1 MTSKGKN
8 QNQVT
13 KKKHGFLVGFAILL
27 LAGSIYCYWDTNNI
41 QVERFE
47 YISPKVPQEY
57 NGFTIVQI
65 SDLHNKKFGAKQE
78 ILLDK
83 INFLE
88 PDAIFVTGD
97 LIDRRHYDLDAA
109 MVFIKGAVKIAPVYY
124 VSGNHEAWSGHY
136 MNIKKKLTEAGV
148 IILDDRKVA
157 LTKAGYSI
165 SLYGLSDPDFST
177 KTYREGTNTT
187 KVKKLLKAWQK
198 DQHFKILLSHRPE
211 LISMYAYTNMD
222 LVFSGHAHGGQLRL
236 PIIGPIVAP
245 DQKIF
250 PKYTDGKYVKKQTTM
265 FVSRG
270 LGNSLIPFRF
280 LNRPEILVV
289 TLGTK

>member
-1 MTSKGKN
+1 M
-8 QNQVT
+8 T
-13 KKKHGFLVGFAILL
+13 KKKHGFLLGLAVLL
-27 LAGSIYCYWDTNNI
+27 LVGSIYCYWDTNNI
-41 QVERFE
+41 QVEKFE
-47 YISPKVPQEY
+47 YISHKLPQSY
-57 NGFTIVQI
+57 DGFTIVQI
-65 SDLHNKKFGAKQE
+65 SDLHNKKFGAKQD

-83 INFLE
+83 INILG
-88 PDAIFVTGD
+88 PDAIFISGD
-97 LIDRRHYDLDAA
+97 LIDRRHYDLKAA
-109 MVFIKGAVKIAPVYY
+109 MLFIKGAVKIAPVYY

-136 MNIKKKLTEAGV
+136 MNIKKKLMEAGV

-157 LTKAGYSI
+157 ITKAGRSI
-165 SLYGLSDPDFST
+165 SLYGLSDPDFLT

-187 KVKKLLKAWQK
+187 KIKKLLKAWK
-198 DQHFKILLSHRPE
+198 NDEHFKILLSHRPE
-211 LISMYAYTNMD
+211 LISMYAHADMD
-222 LVFSGHAHGGQLRL
+222 LVFSGHAHGGQIRL
-236 PIIGPIVAP
+236 PVIGPIVAP

-250 PKYTDGKYVKKQTTM
+250 PEYTDGKYVNKGTTM